1 MNTSPM
7 QEEHRIAELRRI
19 LHEHNH
25 RYYVLA
31 EPIISDREFD
41 ALLAELVLLES
52 ARPDLHDP
60 NSPTQRVGGGL
71 TDQFEKVPHSRPM
84 LSLANSYSREEVEE
98 WADRIHRESAGEMRF
113 TCELKYDGV
122 AIALQ
127 YEERRLVRALTRG
140 DGSVGEDIT
149 TNVRTIRTI
158 PLELP
163 DQAPDQLEIRGEI
176 ILPFAEFEAL
186 NETRREKGEKLF
198 ANPRNTA
205 AGTLKL
211 QDSGVVARRGLDCFL
226 YGVMMED
233 PDAAGIRGH
242 EAGVK
247 AAAQWGFKTPTV
259 LDRAFEVVDSVE
271 GVMAFLAH
279 WDEAR
284 NDLPFAVDGV
294 VLKVDAYAQR
304 RSLGSTAKAPRW
316 ALAYKFETEQGITR
330 LDHIAYQVGRTG
342 AITPVAHLEP
352 VPIAG
357 TTVKKASLHNADQIA
372 LLDIREG
379 DMVRV
384 EKGGEIIPKV
394 VGVILEERP
403 EGSVPHRYAT
413 RCPDCDA
420 ELVRAEDEARHYCP
434 NAGGCPEQ
442 IKGCIEHFASRRAMN
457 IDGLGEESVAQL
469 WAAGLIRDVADLY
482 VLERP
487 PLLTLDRMGEK
498 RASKLLAG
506 VEASKSIPFERV
518 LFALGI
524 RHVGETVAKRLAR
537 HFGSIDALMSAGE
550 EALLELDVV
559 GPVIAEA
566 VVVWFADEAN
576 LNRVQR
582 LRSAGLQWQVER
594 LEEAPSSQVL
604 ADKSFVVSGVFSIPR
619 DELKRLVERHG
630 GRLLG
635 GVSGKTDFLLAGEKM
650 GPSKREK
657 AERLG
662 VTILTESEFME
673 MVGSG

>member
-1 MNTSPM
+1 M

-140 DGSVGEDIT
+140 DGTVGEDIT

-163 DQAPDQLEIRGEI
+163 DQAPEQLEIRGEI

-186 NETRREKGEKLF
+186 NEARREKGEKLF

-242 EAGVK
+242 EAGVE
-247 AAAQWGFKTPTV
+247 AAAQWGFKTPMV
-259 LDRAFEVVDSVE
+259 LERAFEVVDSVE
-271 GVMAFLAH
+271 GVMEFLAH

-284 NDLPFAVDGV
+284 NGLPFAVDGV

-304 RSLGSTAKAPRW
+304 RTLGSTAKAPRW

-357 TTVKKASLHNADQIA
+357 TTVKKATAKLSTVPVTGFNKSTQQ
-372 LLDIREG
+372 RS
-379 DMVRV
+379 
-384 EKGGEIIPKV
+384 
-394 VGVILEERP
+394 ILR
-403 EGSVPHRYAT
+403 
-413 RCPDCDA
+413 
-420 ELVRAEDEARHYCP
+420 
-434 NAGGCPEQ
+434 
-442 IKGCIEHFASRRAMN
+442 
-457 IDGLGEESVAQL
+457 
-469 WAAGLIRDVADLY
+469 
-482 VLERP
+482 
-487 PLLTLDRMGEK
+487 
-498 RASKLLAG
+498 
-506 VEASKSIPFERV
+506 
-518 LFALGI
+518 
-524 RHVGETVAKRLAR
+524 
-537 HFGSIDALMSAGE
+537 
-550 EALLELDVV
+550 
-559 GPVIAEA
+559 
-566 VVVWFADEAN
+566 
-576 LNRVQR
+576 
-582 LRSAGLQWQVER
+582 
-594 LEEAPSSQVL
+594 
-604 ADKSFVVSGVFSIPR
+604 
-619 DELKRLVERHG
+619 
-630 GRLLG
+630 
-635 GVSGKTDFLLAGEKM
+635 
-650 GPSKREK
+650 
-657 AERLG
+657 
-662 VTILTESEFME
+662 
-673 MVGSG
+673 

>member
-304 RSLGSTAKAPRW
+304 RTLGSTAKAPRW

-442 IKGCIEHFASRRAMN
+442 IKGGIEHFASRRAMN

>member
-1 MNTSPM
+1 M
-7 QEEHRIAELRRI
+7 QEEERIAELRRT
-19 LHEHNH
+19 LHAHNH

-31 EPIISDREFD
+31 QPTISDREFD
-41 ALLAELVLLES
+41 AMLAELALLES
-52 ARPDLHDP
+52 TRPDLADP
-60 NSPTQRVGGGL
+60 NSPTQRVGGGF

-98 WADRIHRESAGEMRF
+98 WADRIHRESAGDTRF

-127 YEERRLVRALTRG
+127 YRDRQLVRALTRG
-140 DGSVGEDIT
+140 DGTIGEDIT

-158 PLELP
+158 PLTLP
-163 DQAPDQLEIRGEI
+163 ESAPESLEIRGEI
-176 ILPFAEFEAL
+176 ILPFAAFEAL
-186 NETRREKGEKLF
+186 NAQRKEKGEKLF

-211 QDSGVVARRGLDCFL
+211 QDSAEVARRGLDCFL
-226 YGVMMED
+226 YGVLLDD
-233 PDAAGIRGH
+233 PAALGIEGH
-242 EAGVK
+242 DAGVR
-247 AAAQWGFKTPTV
+247 AAERWGFKTPLV
-259 LDRAFEVVDSVE
+259 LERAFEVARDVE

-284 NDLPFAVDGV
+284 QQLPFAIDGV
-294 VLKVDAYAQR
+294 VIKVDDHAQR
-304 RSLGSTAKAPRW
+304 RTLGSTAKAPRW
-316 ALAYKFETEQGITR
+316 ALAYKFETEQGLTR
-330 LDHIAYQVGRTG
+330 LERIAYQVGRTG

-357 TTVKKASLHNADQIA
+357 TTVGKASLHNADQIA

-394 VGVILEERP
+394 VGVVLEERP
-403 EGSVPHRYAT
+403 EGSVPHVYAT
-413 RCPDCDA
+413 HCPDCGA
-420 ELVRAEDEARHYCP
+420 ALERGEDEARHYCP
-434 NAGGCPEQ
+434 NATGCPEQ
-442 IKGCIEHFASRRAMN
+442 IKGGIEHFASRRALN
-457 IDGLGEESVAQL
+457 IDGLGTEGVEQL

-482 VLERP
+482 DLTVE

-498 RASKLLAG
+498 RAGNLIAG
-506 VEASKSIPFERV
+506 IAASREIPFERV
-518 LFALGI
+518 LFGLGI

-537 HFGSIDALMSAGE
+537 HFGSLRALMAAPE
-550 EALLELDVV
+550 QELIELDVV
-559 GPVIAEA
+559 GPAIAA
-566 VVVWFADEAN
+566 SVVQWMTDDRN
-576 LNRVQR
+576 LTR
-582 LRSAGLQWQVER
+582 LARLERAGLKFEVER
-594 LEEAPSSQVL
+594 SEEGPTSQVL
-604 ADKSFVVSGVFSIPR
+604 GDRSFVVSGVFSIPR
-619 DELKRLVERHG
+619 EELKRLVEQHG

-635 GVSGKTDFLLAGEKM
+635 GVSGKTDFLIAGEKM

-662 VTILTESEFME
+662 VTILTEQAFMD
-673 MVGSG
+673 MLDS

>member
-1 MNTSPM
+1 M
-7 QEEHRIAELRRI
+7 
-19 LHEHNH
+19 
-25 RYYVLA
+25 
-31 EPIISDREFD
+31 
-41 ALLAELVLLES
+41 
-52 ARPDLHDP
+52 
-60 NSPTQRVGGGL
+60 
-71 TDQFEKVPHSRPM
+71 
-84 LSLANSYSREEVEE
+84 
-98 WADRIHRESAGEMRF
+98 
-113 TCELKYDGV
+113 
-122 AIALQ
+122 
-127 YEERRLVRALTRG
+127 
-140 DGSVGEDIT
+140 
-149 TNVRTIRTI
+149 
-158 PLELP
+158 
-163 DQAPDQLEIRGEI
+163 
-176 ILPFAEFEAL
+176 
-186 NETRREKGEKLF
+186 
-198 ANPRNTA
+198 
-205 AGTLKL
+205 
-211 QDSGVVARRGLDCFL
+211 
-226 YGVMMED
+226 
-233 PDAAGIRGH
+233 
-242 EAGVK
+242 K

-304 RSLGSTAKAPRW
+304 RTLGSTAKAPRW

-442 IKGCIEHFASRRAMN
+442 IKGGIEHFASRRAMN

>member
-1 MNTSPM
+1 M

-31 EPIISDREFD
+31 DPIISDREFD

-52 ARPDLHDP
+52 ARPDLNDP

-140 DGSVGEDIT
+140 DGTVGEDIT

-158 PLELP
+158 PLQLP
-163 DQAPDQLEIRGEI
+163 DHAPDQLEIRGEI

-186 NETRREKGEKLF
+186 NNARREKGEKLF

-211 QDSGVVARRGLDCFL
+211 QDSGVVAHRGLDCFL
-226 YGVMMED
+226 YGVMMD
-233 PDAAGIRGH
+233 DHVGAGIQGH
-242 EAGVK
+242 AAGVK
-247 AAAQWGFKTPTV
+247 AAAKWGFKTPMV

-271 GVMAFLAH
+271 GVMDFLAH

-284 NDLPFAVDGV
+284 NGLPFAVDGV

-304 RSLGSTAKAPRW
+304 RTLGSTAKAPRW

-394 VGVILEERP
+394 VGVIIEERP

-413 RCPDCDA
+413 RCPDCEA

-434 NAGGCPEQ
+434 NSGGCPEQ
-442 IKGCIEHFASRRAMN
+442 IKGGIEHFASRRAMN

-482 VLERP
+482 ALDLP

-498 RASKLLAG
+498 RAGKLLAG
-506 VEASKSIPFERV
+506 IEASKSIPFERV
-518 LFALGI
+518 LFARGI

-537 HFGSIDALMSAGE
+537 HFGSIDALMAAGE
-550 EALLELDVV
+550 DALLELDVV

-566 VVVWFADEAN
+566 VAVWFADEAN
-576 LNRVQR
+576 LERVQR

-594 LEEAPSSQVL
+594 LEEASSSQVL

-619 DELKRLVERHG
+619 DELKRLVEQHG

>member
-1 MNTSPM
+1 M

-294 VLKVDAYAQR
+294 VPKVDAYAQR
-304 RSLGSTAKAPRW
+304 RTLGSTAKAPRW

-442 IKGCIEHFASRRAMN
+442 IKGGIEHFASRRAMN

>member
-1 MNTSPM
+1 
-7 QEEHRIAELRRI
+7 
-19 LHEHNH
+19 
-25 RYYVLA
+25 
-31 EPIISDREFD
+31 
-41 ALLAELVLLES
+41 
-52 ARPDLHDP
+52 
-60 NSPTQRVGGGL
+60 
-71 TDQFEKVPHSRPM
+71 
-84 LSLANSYSREEVEE
+84 
-98 WADRIHRESAGEMRF
+98 
-113 TCELKYDGV
+113 
-122 AIALQ
+122 
-127 YEERRLVRALTRG
+127 
-140 DGSVGEDIT
+140 
-149 TNVRTIRTI
+149 
-158 PLELP
+158 
-163 DQAPDQLEIRGEI
+163 
-176 ILPFAEFEAL
+176 
-186 NETRREKGEKLF
+186 
-198 ANPRNTA
+198 
-205 AGTLKL
+205 
-211 QDSGVVARRGLDCFL
+211 
-226 YGVMMED
+226 
-233 PDAAGIRGH
+233 
-242 EAGVK
+242 
-247 AAAQWGFKTPTV
+247 
-259 LDRAFEVVDSVE
+259 
-271 GVMAFLAH
+271 
-279 WDEAR
+279 
-284 NDLPFAVDGV
+284 
-294 VLKVDAYAQR
+294 
-304 RSLGSTAKAPRW
+304 
-316 ALAYKFETEQGITR
+316 
-330 LDHIAYQVGRTG
+330 
-342 AITPVAHLEP
+342 
-352 VPIAG
+352 
-357 TTVKKASLHNADQIA
+357 
-372 LLDIREG
+372 
-379 DMVRV
+379 
-384 EKGGEIIPKV
+384 
-394 VGVILEERP
+394 
-403 EGSVPHRYAT
+403 
-413 RCPDCDA
+413 
-420 ELVRAEDEARHYCP
+420 
-434 NAGGCPEQ
+434 
-442 IKGCIEHFASRRAMN
+442 MN

>member
-1 MNTSPM
+1 M

-211 QDSGVVARRGLDCFL
+211 QDSGVVARRGLACFL

-304 RSLGSTAKAPRW
+304 RTLGSTAKAPRW

-442 IKGCIEHFASRRAMN
+442 IKGGIEHFASRRAMN

-650 GPSKREK
+650 GASKREK

>member
-1 MNTSPM
+1 M

-41 ALLAELVLLES
+41 ALLAELTLLES
-52 ARPDLHDP
+52 ARPDLFDP

-127 YEERRLVRALTRG
+127 YEGRRLTRALTRG
-140 DGSVGEDIT
+140 DGTVGEDIT

-158 PLELP
+158 PLALP
-163 DQAPDQLEIRGEI
+163 DHAPDRLEIRGEI
-176 ILPFAEFEAL
+176 ILPFAEFEKL
-186 NETRREKGEKLF
+186 NESRREKGEKLF

-211 QDSGVVARRGLDCFL
+211 QDSAAVARRGLDCFL
-226 YGVMMED
+226 YGVWMDDSGEAGISGH
-233 PDAAGIRGH
+233 AAG
-242 EAGVK
+242 VQ
-247 AAAQWGFKTPTV
+247 AAADWGFKTPLALV
-259 LDRAFEVVDSVE
+259 GAFEVVETVE
-271 GVMAFLAH
+271 GVMDYLAY
-279 WDEAR
+279 WDRAR
-284 NDLPFAVDGV
+284 NALPFAVDGV
-294 VLKVDAYAQR
+294 VLKVDGYAQR
-304 RSLGSTAKAPRW
+304 RTLGSTAKAPRW

-342 AITPVAHLEP
+342 AITPVAHLDP

-357 TTVKKASLHNADQIA
+357 TTVSKASLHNADQIA
-372 LLDIREG
+372 LMDIREG
-379 DMVRV
+379 DTVRV

-394 VGVILEERP
+394 VGVVLDQRP
-403 EGSVPHRYAT
+403 ADSVPLEFAT
-413 RCPDCDA
+413 HCPDCKA
-420 ELVRAEDEARHYCP
+420 QLVRAEDEAKHYCP
-434 NAGGCPEQ
+434 NTSGCPEQ
-442 IKGCIEHFASRRAMN
+442 IKGGIQHFASRRAMN
-457 IDGLGEESVAQL
+457 IDGLGEEGIAQL
-469 WAAGLIRDVADLY
+469 WAAGMVRDVADLY
-482 VLERP
+482 ALEMP
-487 PLLTLDRMGEK
+487 ALLTLDRMGEK
-498 RASKLLAG
+498 RAGNLLSGIEDSK
-506 VEASKSIPFERV
+506 EIPFERV

-537 HFGSIDALMSAGE
+537 HFGSLESLMAAGE
-550 EALLELDVV
+550 EELLELDVV

-566 VVVWFADEAN
+566 VVMWFADEVN
-576 LNRVQR
+576 LERVQH
-582 LRSAGLQWQVER
+582 LRSAGLQWTI
-594 LEEAPSSQVL
+594 LEEEEAANSQVL
-604 ADKSFVVSGVFSIPR
+604 ADRSFVVSGVFSIPR
-619 DELKRLVERHG
+619 DELKRMVEQHG

-635 GVSGKTDFLLAGEKM
+635 SVSGKTDFLLAGEKM
-650 GPSKREK
+650 GPAKREK

-662 VTILTESEFME
+662 VSILSEAQFLALL
-673 MVGSG
+673 GL